1 MTDYIYNLYEQ
12 KNLNPN
18 GKRAEWCKTRDITTN
33 GNRTERNLELA
44 TSKDTMRFFKNIGS
58 KQEIKRSYNKE
69 GKEIVKIYSYC
80 PTDRTIRTVHEFIE
94 K

>member
-1 MTDYIYNLYEQ
+1 MTDYIYNHYEQ

-18 GKRAEWCKTRDITTN
+18 GRADWCKTKDFTVNR
-33 GNRTERNLELA
+33 NRTERNLELA
-44 TSKDTMRFFKNIGS
+44 TNNDTMRFFRNLGS

-69 GKEIVKIYSYC
+69 GKETIKIYSYC
-80 PTDRTIRTVHEFIE
+80 PTDKTIRTVHEFIE